1 MKDKIL
7 NYTREIE
14 DELINLRRDFHAFPE
29 KGWEEV
35 RTSSIIASILTKLG
49 YEVLIGEDVCERED
63 RMGVPI
69 QKELDYAYNRA
80 MEHGAIPEYAE
91 KMKDGMTGVIG
102 IMEFENPG
110 PTIAMRF
117 DIDALPIYESDDEN
131 HAPTKGC
138 FVSTIDG
145 NMHACGH
152 DGHAAIGIGVAK
164 QLANIKDELKGK
176 VVLIFQPA
184 EEGVRGA
191 KSIVTKGH
199 LDDAEYF
206 LASHITEQPE
216 GVNIDLF
223 PGGSGALAT
232 TKLNVEIK
240 GRAAH
245 AGGSPQLGHNASLAM
260 ATIISNLNAI
270 PRHSGGATR
279 LNVGVAKSG
288 TGRNVIPDS
297 AHLEI
302 ESRGATTEI
311 NEYVRN
317 YALNIIEHGSKM
329 HFCEATTSL
338 EGEAFSL
345 ESDEK
350 LMEIVGECSKELGYH
365 LADDLG
371 VALTGS
377 EDVSYMMKRV
387 QDNGGL
393 ATFMRILTPVAGVA
407 HNEEYDFDEKV
418 IAKGVNVFTYST
430 YALMNL
436 KK

>member
-7 NYTREIE
+7 QYTKEIE
-14 DELINLRRDFHAFPE
+14 PEIVAIRRDFHGFPE

-35 RTSSIIASILTKLG
+35 RTSSKIAAILTELG
-49 YEVLIGEDVCERED
+49 YRVLVGEEVCDRED
-63 RMGVPI
+63 RMGVPS
-69 QKELDYAYNRA
+69 KADLDHAYNRA
-80 MEHGAIPEYAE
+80 MEHGAVPEFAE

-102 IMEFENPG
+102 ILEFDEPG
-110 PTIAMRF
+110 PTVAMRF
-117 DIDALPIYESDDEN
+117 DIDALPIYESDNEG
-131 HAPTKGC
+131 HVPTKGC

-152 DGHAAIGIGVAK
+152 DGHASIGIGVAK
-164 QLANIKDELKGK
+164 QLMKMKDELKGK
-176 VVLIFQPA
+176 AVLIFQPA

-199 LDDAEYF
+199 LDDADYF
-206 LASHITEQPE
+206 LASHITDSAENP
-216 GVNIDLF
+216 NADLY
-223 PGGSGALAT
+223 PGSNGALAT

-240 GRAAH
+240 GKAAH
-245 AGGSPQLGHNASLAM
+245 AGGSPQKGHNASLAM
-260 ATIISNLNAI
+260 AAIMMNLNAI

-279 LNVGVAKSG
+279 INVGVSKSG
-288 TGRNVIPDS
+288 TGRNVIPDT

-302 ESRGATTEI
+302 ETRGATTEI

-317 YALNIIEHGSKM
+317 YALNIIEHGAKM

-345 ESDEK
+345 QSDQEI
-350 LMEIVGECSKELGYH
+350 MELVAEAAREMGYRVP
-365 LADDLG
+365 DDLG
-371 VALTGS
+371 MPLTGS

-387 QDNGGL
+387 QDNGGK

-407 HNEEYDFDEKV
+407 HNEEYDFDEGV
-418 IAKGVNVFTYST
+418 LAKGVDVFTNSVYK
-430 YALMNL
+430 LL